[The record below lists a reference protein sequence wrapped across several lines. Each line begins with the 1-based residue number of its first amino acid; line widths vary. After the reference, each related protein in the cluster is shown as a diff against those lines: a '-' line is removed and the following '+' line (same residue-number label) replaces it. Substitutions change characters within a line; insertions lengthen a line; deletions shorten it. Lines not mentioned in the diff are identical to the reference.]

1 MADVEVL
8 TPIIPTSW
16 TSSRQLLNSALEALI
31 QAFIASTDY
40 AVVRKFWSELPQSV
54 TAEGPA
60 AVLSEVAETVSHD
73 SGTRTTLFDGR
84 LVYVDFLTDP
94 VEVNARVNLFAD
106 RMRDLFTANASIL
119 APYLLEQT
127 GFQEGE
133 MEQGTIRVQA
143 PFVTFQLRVLEGRS

>member
-1 MADVEVL
+1 MV
-8 TPIIPTSW
+8 TPATPVIPTSW
-16 TSSRQLLNSALEALI
+16 TSSRQDLNAALEALI
-31 QAFIASTDY
+31 QAYIEASDW
-40 AVVRKFWSELPQSV
+40 AVVRKFWSELPQSL

-60 AVLSEVAETVSHD
+60 AILSEVTETVSHD

-94 VEVNARVNLFAD
+94 VEVNARINVFAD

-119 APYLLEQT
+119 PPYLLEQT

-133 MEQGTIRVQA
+133 MEQGTVRVQA
-143 PFVTFQLRVLEGRS
+143 PFVTFRLAVLEGRS